1 MVSVADEA
9 KACTDGLIEIAG
21 LSHAQLK
28 AKDMAEGAKE
38 VWGLAEWDLARN
50 HKVLWNLRFLA
61 QFTPDQR
68 REAESPA
75 GLPFTKMTLA
85 QQQGFLARAL
95 PAQSAG
101 LQSLAEL
108 AGAAVR
114 VDYTQ
119 PGWY

>member
-1 MVSVADEA
+1 
-9 KACTDGLIEIAG
+9 
-21 LSHAQLK
+21 
-28 AKDMAEGAKE
+28 
-38 VWGLAEWDLARN
+38 AEWDLARN

-61 QFTPDQR
+61 QFTPEQR
-68 REAESPA
+68 REAESPT
-75 GLPFTKMTLA
+75 GLTFTKMTLA

-95 PAQSAG
+95 PAQSEG

-119 PGWY
+119 PGWYEWRPPPTWWPQWVVPLAPGPSGKPALRP